1 MEQRTRVIHVV
12 GARPNY
18 MKVAPLMR
26 VMSRHPEKWDQ
37 ILVHTGQHYDYRM
50 SQVFFED
57 LGLPQPDVYLGVGSG
72 SHAEQ
77 YARVLQSF
85 ENVLDELRPNWVI
98 VVGDVNSTLA
108 CALAAAQKHIKVA
121 HVEAGLRSFD
131 RTMPEEINR
140 VLTDHVSDLL
150 FTTERSGNENLAK
163 EGIPPEKVR
172 FVGNTMID
180 TLAALLPKSENRQI
194 LKELSLHFRNGNGQ
208 GQAARHRAYTLV
220 TLHRP
225 QNVDES
231 YALSEILEALER
243 IAEDVP
249 VLFPVHPRTRKRI
262 KENHLSVH
270 PDRVRLLEPL
280 GYMDFLA
287 LMRQASL
294 VITDSGG
301 IQEETT
307 YLGVPCLTVRPN
319 TERPVTI
326 ELGTNRLVPR
336 ESSAIVR
343 EALHALS
350 NGGVKERTLP
360 PLWDGKAA
368 ERIVAHLGHTF
379 SERPRGRFFL
389 NADSHVAE
397 R

>member
-1 MEQRTRVIHVV
+1 MKQIRRVIHVV

-26 VMSRHPEKWDQ
+26 VMGRDSRSWRQ

-57 LGLPQPDVYLGVGSG
+57 LGMPQPDIYLGVGSG

-85 ENVLDELRPNWVI
+85 EGVLRQQKPDWVV

-108 CALAAAQKHIKVA
+108 CALAAAQMQIKVA

-140 VLTDHVSDLL
+140 VLTDHASDLL
-150 FTTERSGNENLAK
+150 FTTEPSGNQNLAN
-163 EGIPPEKVR
+163 EGIPAERIR

-180 TLAALLPKSENRQI
+180 TLAALLTRTNDCRILRELLLSSDANGSKS
-194 LKELSLHFRNGNGQ
+194 SLPV
-208 GQAARHRAYTLV
+208 AYALA

-225 QNVDES
+225 QNVDDPA
-231 YALSEILEALER
+231 ALGEILGALEKV
-243 IAEDVP
+243 AEEVP

-262 KENHLSVH
+262 EENHLSVH
-270 PDRVRLLEPL
+270 PEQIRLLEPL
-280 GYMDFLA
+280 GYMDFLT
-287 LMRQASL
+287 LMRHARL

-319 TERPVTI
+319 TERPITI
-326 ELGTNRLVPR
+326 EMGTNRLIQR
-336 ESSAIVR
+336 ECSAIEQAARQVLC
-343 EALHALS
+343 ANQAKKH
-350 NGGVKERTLP
+350 GVIP
-360 PLWDGKAA
+360 PLWDGRAS
-368 ERIVAHLGHTF
+368 ERIIEHL
-379 SERPRGRFFL
+379 
-389 NADSHVAE
+389 AE
-397 R
+397 A

>member
-1 MEQRTRVIHVV
+1 MRNQPIRVIHVV

-18 MKVAPLMR
+18 MKVAPLMSAMGR
-26 VMSRHPEKWDQ
+26 RPERWHQ
-37 ILVHTGQHYDYRM
+37 TLVHTGQHYDYRM

-57 LGLPQPDVYLGVGSG
+57 LGMPQPDVYLGVGSG
-72 SHAEQ
+72 THAEQ

-85 ENVLDELRPNWVI
+85 APVLKEQQPDWVI

-108 CALAAAQKHIKVA
+108 CALAAAQMRIRVA

-140 VLTDHVSDLL
+140 VLTDHVADLL
-150 FTTERSGNENLAK
+150 FTTEASGDRNLQN
-163 EGIPPEKVR
+163 EGIPAEKIR

-180 TLAALLPKSENRQI
+180 TLAALLPRTQDKRI
-194 LKELSLHFRNGNGQ
+194 LRELRLCSAAKEDGANGGNG
-208 GQAARHRAYTLV
+208 ARTERYALV

-225 QNVDES
+225 QNVDDPS
-231 YALSEILEALER
+231 ALSEILAALEEV
-243 IAEDVP
+243 AENVP
-249 VLFPVHPRTRKRI
+249 VLFPVHPRTRNRI
-262 KENHLSVH
+262 EENHLSTR
-270 PDRVRLLEPL
+270 PGCVRLLEPL

-287 LMRQASL
+287 LMQHAGL

-326 ELGTNRLVPR
+326 ELGTNRLVQR
-336 ESSAIVR
+336 ESSAIVQAAQ
-343 EALHALS
+343 EAFCADRQKPH
-350 NGGVKERTLP
+350 RIP
-360 PLWDGKAA
+360 PLWDGKAG
-368 ERIVAHLGHTF
+368 ERIVGHLGK
-379 SERPRGRFFL
+379 
-389 NADSHVAE
+389 A
-397 R
+397 

>member
-1 MEQRTRVIHVV
+1 MKQPMRVIHVV

-26 VMSRHPEKWDQ
+26 EMGRYPENWDQ
-37 ILVHTGQHYDYRM
+37 TLVHTGQHYDYRM

-57 LGLPQPDVYLGVGSG
+57 LGMPQPDVYLGVGSG

-77 YARVLQSF
+77 YARVLQAV
-85 ENVLDELRPNWVI
+85 EPVLKERRPDWVI

-108 CALAAAQKHIKVA
+108 CALAAAQMQIPVA

-140 VLTDHVSDLL
+140 VLTDHASDLL
-150 FTTERSGNENLAK
+150 FTTEPSGNRNLAN
-163 EGIPPEKVR
+163 EGISAERVR

-180 TLAALLPKSENRQI
+180 TLATLLPRADDKRILRELLCCQAPNGGSESEPIEFQP
-194 LKELSLHFRNGNGQ
+194 
-208 GQAARHRAYTLV
+208 YTLV

-225 QNVDES
+225 QNVDDPS
-231 YALSEILEALER
+231 ALSEILAGLER
-243 IAEDVP
+243 VAEDVP

-262 KENHLSVH
+262 EENHLSVH
-270 PDRVRLLEPL
+270 PKRVRLLEPF
-280 GYMDFLA
+280 GYMNFLT
-287 LMRQASL
+287 LMRYAGL

-319 TERPVTI
+319 TERPITI
-326 ELGTNRLVPR
+326 ELGTNRLIQR
-336 ESSAIVR
+336 ESSAIVQAAQD
-343 EALHALS
+343 ALCTNSLRRR
-350 NGGVKERTLP
+350 VLP
-360 PLWDGKAA
+360 PLWDGRAA
-368 ERIVAHLGHTF
+368 ERIVKHLQH
-379 SERPRGRFFL
+379 
-389 NADSHVAE
+389 A
-397 R
+397 

>member
-1 MEQRTRVIHVV
+1 MNNQPIRVIHVV

-26 VMSRHPEKWDQ
+26 EMGQHPETWHQ

-77 YARVLQSF
+77 YARVLQSV
-85 ENVLDELRPNWVI
+85 EPVLAERRPDWVI

-108 CALAAAQKHIKVA
+108 CALAAAQMHIRVA

-131 RTMPEEINR
+131 RTMPEETNR
-140 VLTDHVSDLL
+140 VLTDHISDLL
-150 FTTERSGNENLAK
+150 FTTEPSGNRNLAN
-163 EGIPPEKVR
+163 EGIPAEKIR

-180 TLAALLPKSENRQI
+180 TLTALLPKAGDTRI
-194 LKELSLHFRNGNGQ
+194 LRELLLCP
-208 GQAARHRAYTLV
+208 AAYAHGDGTAVRHPSYTLV

-225 QNVDES
+225 QNVDDPS
-231 YALSEILEALER
+231 ALSEILGALER
-243 IAEDVP
+243 IAKDVP
-249 VLFPVHPRTRKRI
+249 VLFPVHPRTRKKI
-262 KENHLSVH
+262 EENHLSVH
-270 PDRVRLLEPL
+270 PERLRLLEPL
-280 GYMDFLA
+280 GYIDFLT
-287 LMRQASL
+287 LMRHAGL

-319 TERPVTI
+319 TERPITV
-326 ELGTNRLVPR
+326 ELGTNRLVQR
-336 ESSAIVR
+336 ESSAIVQAAQV
-343 EALHALS
+343 ALYADS
-350 NGGVKERTLP
+350 QKQRTP
-360 PLWDGKAA
+360 PPFWDGKAA
-368 ERIVAHLGHTF
+368 ERIVVHLGQAQAHF
-379 SERPRGRFFL
+379 SDPR
-389 NADSHVAE
+389 
-397 R
+397 

>member
-1 MEQRTRVIHVV
+1 MKQPKRVIHVV

-26 VMSRHPEKWDQ
+26 EMGRHPDNWRQ
-37 ILVHTGQHYDYRM
+37 TLVHTGQHYDYRM

-57 LGLPQPDVYLGVGSG
+57 LGMPQPDVYLGVGSG

-85 ENVLDELRPNWVI
+85 EPVLKQQQPDWVI

-108 CALAAAQKHIKVA
+108 CALAAAQTHIRVA

-140 VLTDHVSDLL
+140 VLTDHASDLL
-150 FTTERSGNENLAK
+150 FTTEPSGNRNLAN
-163 EGIPPEKVR
+163 EGIPAEKVR

-180 TLAALLPKSENRQI
+180 TLATLLPRADDKRI
-194 LKELSLHFRNGNGQ
+194 LRELLLCPAPNGNGE
-208 GQAARHRAYTLV
+208 GKPIKIRPYTLV

-225 QNVDES
+225 QNVDDAS
-231 YALSEILEALER
+231 ALGEILGALER
-243 IAEDVP
+243 VAEDVP

-262 KENHLSVH
+262 EENHLSVH
-270 PDRVRLLEPL
+270 PERVRLLEPL
-280 GYMDFLA
+280 GYMDFLT
-287 LMRQASL
+287 LMRYSGL

-319 TERPVTI
+319 TERPITI
-326 ELGTNRLVPR
+326 ELGTNRLIQR
-336 ESSAIVR
+336 ESSAILLAAQD
-343 EALHALS
+343 ALCTNL
-350 NGGVKERTLP
+350 RTHRGIP
-360 PLWDGKAA
+360 PLWDGRAA
-368 ERIVAHLGHTF
+368 QRIVEHLG
-379 SERPRGRFFL
+379 R
-389 NADSHVAE
+389 A
-397 R
+397 

>member
-1 MEQRTRVIHVV
+1 MKKIRRVIHVV

-26 VMSRHPEKWDQ
+26 VMGRDSRSWKQ

-57 LGLPQPDVYLGVGSG
+57 LGMPQPDIYLGVGSG
-72 SHAEQ
+72 SHAQQ

-85 ENVLDELRPNWVI
+85 ETVLKEQKPDWVL

-108 CALAAAQKHIKVA
+108 CALVAAQMQIKVA

-140 VLTDHVSDLL
+140 VLTDHTSDLL
-150 FTTERSGNENLAK
+150 FTTEPSGNQNLTN
-163 EGIPPEKVR
+163 EGIPSERIR

-180 TLAALLPKSENRQI
+180 TLVALLPRTNDTSILSELLPSEDSDSDKS
-194 LKELSLHFRNGNGQ
+194 LLTAPYAL
-208 GQAARHRAYTLV
+208 A

-225 QNVDES
+225 QNVDDPT
-231 YALSEILEALER
+231 ALGEILGALEK
-243 IAEDVP
+243 IAEEIP

-262 KENHLSVH
+262 EGNQLSVR
-270 PDRVRLLEPL
+270 PERIRLLEPL
-280 GYMDFLA
+280 GYMDFLT
-287 LMRQASL
+287 LMRYAGF

-319 TERPVTI
+319 TERPITV
-326 ELGTNRLVPR
+326 EMGTNRLIKR
-336 ESSAIVR
+336 EGSVIEQAAR
-343 EALHALS
+343 AALS
-350 NGGVKERTLP
+350 ENRYRKQVVP
-360 PLWDGKAA
+360 PLWDGKAS
-368 ERIVAHLGHTF
+368 ERIIEHL
-379 SERPRGRFFL
+379 
-389 NADSHVAE
+389 AQA
-397 R
+397 

>member
-1 MEQRTRVIHVV
+1 MEQIRRVIHVV

-26 VMSRHPEKWDQ
+26 VMGRDSKHWRQ

-57 LGLPQPDVYLGVGSG
+57 LGMPQPDIYLGVGSG

-85 ENVLDELRPNWVI
+85 EPVLRQQKPDWVI

-108 CALAAAQKHIKVA
+108 CALAAAQMQIKVA

-140 VLTDHVSDLL
+140 VLTDHASDLL
-150 FTTERSGNENLAK
+150 FTTEPSGNQNLAN
-163 EGIPPEKVR
+163 EGIPAERIR

-180 TLAALLPKSENRQI
+180 TLAALLPRTNDGRILRELLLFPDVNGDKS
-194 LKELSLHFRNGNGQ
+194 SLPV
-208 GQAARHRAYTLV
+208 AYALA

-225 QNVDES
+225 QNVDDPEV
-231 YALSEILEALER
+231 LGEILGALEKV
-243 IAEDVP
+243 AEDVP
-249 VLFPVHPRTRKRI
+249 VLFPVHPRTRKSI
-262 KENHLSVH
+262 EENHLSVH
-270 PDRVRLLEPL
+270 PERIRLLEPL
-280 GYMDFLA
+280 GYMDFLT
-287 LMRQASL
+287 LMRYAGL

-319 TERPVTI
+319 TERPITI
-326 ELGTNRLVPR
+326 AMGTNRLIQR
-336 ESSAIVR
+336 EGSVIEQAAR
-343 EALHALS
+343 QALCSGQAKKR
-350 NGGVKERTLP
+350 GVIP
-360 PLWDGKAA
+360 PLWDGRAS
-368 ERIVAHLGHTF
+368 ERIIEHL
-379 SERPRGRFFL
+379 
-389 NADSHVAE
+389 AE
-397 R
+397 A

>member
-1 MEQRTRVIHVV
+1 MKQIRRVIHVV

-26 VMSRHPEKWDQ
+26 VMGRDSRSWRQ

-57 LGLPQPDVYLGVGSG
+57 LGMPQPDIYLGVGSG

-85 ENVLDELRPNWVI
+85 EGVLRQQKPDWVV

-108 CALAAAQKHIKVA
+108 CALAAAQMQIKVA

-140 VLTDHVSDLL
+140 VLTDHASDLL
-150 FTTERSGNENLAK
+150 FTTEPSGNQNLAN
-163 EGIPPEKVR
+163 EGIPAERIR

-180 TLAALLPKSENRQI
+180 TLAALLTRTNDCRILRELLLSSDANGSKS
-194 LKELSLHFRNGNGQ
+194 SLPV
-208 GQAARHRAYTLV
+208 AYALA

-225 QNVDES
+225 QNVDDPA
-231 YALSEILEALER
+231 ALGEILGALEKV
-243 IAEDVP
+243 AEEVP

-262 KENHLSVH
+262 EENHLSVH
-270 PDRVRLLEPL
+270 PEQIRLLEPL
-280 GYMDFLA
+280 GYMDFLT
-287 LMRQASL
+287 LMRHARL

-319 TERPVTI
+319 TERPITI
-326 ELGTNRLVPR
+326 EMGTNRLIQR
-336 ESSAIVR
+336 ECSAIEQAARQVLC
-343 EALHALS
+343 ANQPKKH
-350 NGGVKERTLP
+350 GVIP
-360 PLWDGKAA
+360 PLWDGRAS
-368 ERIVAHLGHTF
+368 ERIIEHL
-379 SERPRGRFFL
+379 
-389 NADSHVAE
+389 AE
-397 R
+397 A

>member
-1 MEQRTRVIHVV
+1 MKQIRRVIHVV

-26 VMSRHPEKWDQ
+26 VMGRDSRRWKQ

-57 LGLPQPDVYLGVGSG
+57 LGMPQPDIYLGVGSG

-85 ENVLDELRPNWVI
+85 ETVLMQQKPDWVI

-108 CALAAAQKHIKVA
+108 CALAAAQLQIKVA

-140 VLTDHVSDLL
+140 VLTDHASDLL
-150 FTTERSGNENLAK
+150 FTTEPSGNRNLAN
-163 EGIPPEKVR
+163 EGIPAERIR

-180 TLAALLPKSENRQI
+180 TLAALLPRTNEGRI
-194 LKELSLHFRNGNGQ
+194 LKELLLSPDGNGSKSTLPV
-208 GQAARHRAYTLV
+208 AYTLA

-225 QNVDES
+225 QNVDDPV
-231 YALSEILEALER
+231 ALGEILRALEKV
-243 IAEDVP
+243 AEEVP
-249 VLFPVHPRTRKRI
+249 VLFPVHPRTRRRI
-262 KENHLSVH
+262 EENHLSVH
-270 PDRVRLLEPL
+270 HERIRLLEPL
-280 GYMDFLA
+280 GYMDFLT
-287 LMRQASL
+287 LMRHAVL

-319 TERPVTI
+319 TERPITI
-326 ELGTNRLVPR
+326 EMGTNRLIQR
-336 ESSAIVR
+336 ESAVI
-343 EALHALS
+343 EQAAKQALRANHP
-350 NGGVKERTLP
+350 NKQGVIP
-360 PLWDGKAA
+360 PLWDGRAS
-368 ERIVAHLGHTF
+368 ERIVEHL
-379 SERPRGRFFL
+379 
-389 NADSHVAE
+389 AE
-397 R
+397 A

>member
-1 MEQRTRVIHVV
+1 MKNQPIRVIHVV

-26 VMSRHPEKWDQ
+26 EMGRNPDKWQ
-37 ILVHTGQHYDYRM
+37 QTLVHTGQHYDYRM

-57 LGLPQPDVYLGVGSG
+57 LGMPQPDVYLGVGSG

-77 YARVLQSF
+77 YSRVLQSF
-85 ENVLDELRPNWVI
+85 EPVLKDRQPAWLI

-108 CALAAAQKHIKVA
+108 CALAAAQMHIRVA

-140 VLTDHVSDLL
+140 VLTDHVSELL
-150 FTTERSGNENLAK
+150 FTTEPSGNRNLVN
-163 EGIPPEKVR
+163 EGIPEEKVR

-180 TLAALLPKSENRQI
+180 TLSTLLPRAEGKRT
-194 LKELSLHFRNGNGQ
+194 LADLLHSVTNGNNDDDEAGQ
-208 GQAARHRAYTLV
+208 HKPYTLV

-225 QNVDES
+225 QNVDDPS
-231 YALSEILEALER
+231 ALSEILGALER
-243 IAEDVP
+243 VAEDVP

-262 KENHLSVH
+262 EENHLAVR
-270 PDRVRLLEPL
+270 PERVRLLEPL
-280 GYMDFLA
+280 GYMDFLT
-287 LMRQASL
+287 LMRHAGL

-319 TERPVTI
+319 TERPITI
-326 ELGTNRLVPR
+326 ELGTNRLVQR
-336 ESSAIVR
+336 ESSAIVHAAH
-343 EALHALS
+343 EALSTGSL
-350 NGGVKERTLP
+350 KQLTPP

-368 ERIVAHLGHTF
+368 ERIVMHLGQASAHL
-379 SERPRGRFFL
+379 SDPC
-389 NADSHVAE
+389 
-397 R
+397 